1 MEVIGTVGSGIF
13 DQKIVDDQSK
23 RDVVGDVPE

>member
-1 MEVIGTVGSGIF
+1 MEVIDPVGSGIF

-23 RDVVGDVPE
+23 GDVVGDVPE